1 MALNYSTGNSD
12 QALLDYQDTVTAQ
25 DVPIVESQ
33 RPQLLSLHL
42 DQEIHVP
49 SDRLAVAYRQW
60 LKKLGLKFGTV

>member
-12 QALLDYQDTVTAQ
+12 EALLNYQDRVTAQ

-33 RPQLLSLHL
+33 RPQLLPL
-42 DQEIHVP
+42 DLKQEIHAP

-60 LKKLGLKFGTV
+60 LKKLGLQYGTV